1 MVSVV
6 INCYNGEDF
15 LRETLDSLRN
25 QTYKDYEVIFIDNC
39 STDHTAEIAME
50 FDDRLKYFKTGH
62 NLPLGEARNYAIE
75 RCNGEY
81 IAFLDSDDL
90 WDKDKLKIQVEL
102 MDKFSDCV
110 INIAN
115 NQMLNMMTNTN
126 EVVIRDRKTGFMD
139 YDDFAINYKYGLSS
153 VMIRTS
159 SLKNMSKLFDIR
171 LSYAEEFDMF
181 LRLASIGGIY
191 YYEKPLSSYRVHD
204 SMHSL
209 KLKDS
214 IPHEYEIVMENLIES
229 IPNFIEDHND
239 VIKRIEFL
247 RDYTSAKLCIE
258 RENYKQSHELMKPYI
273 KNNIRALFFYLLT
286 AMPPIVVKNIYTRY
300 FTKKML

>member
-39 STDHTAEIAME
+39 SNDHTAEIAME

-153 VMIRTS
+153 IMIRTS
-159 SLKNMSKLFDIR
+159 SLKNISKLFDIR

-191 YYEKPLSSYRVHD
+191 YYEKPLSSYRVHG

-286 AMPPIVVKNIYTRY
+286 AMPPIVVKNIYNRY